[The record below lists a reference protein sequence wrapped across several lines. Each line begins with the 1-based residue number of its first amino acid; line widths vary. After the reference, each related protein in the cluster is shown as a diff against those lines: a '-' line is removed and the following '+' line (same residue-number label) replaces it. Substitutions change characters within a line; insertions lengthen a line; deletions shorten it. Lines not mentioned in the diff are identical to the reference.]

1 MSILVENESWLF
13 AEWCEHR
20 YSGYKRTQS
29 VSAKA
34 RHVRLLYSY
43 VLHITVYLRTIHFN
57 KVRVERDWE
66 VERVQQ
72 GLDDFIK
79 FGDALKIIL

>member
-1 MSILVENESWLF
+1 MSILVVNESWFF

-20 YSGYKRTQS
+20 YSG
-29 VSAKA
+29 VCAKA
-34 RHVRLLYSY
+34 RHVRLLYY
-43 VLHITVYLRTIHFN
+43 ACTITVYLRTIHFN